1 MSTPENTASRPEFIQ
16 AQYAF
21 AAHIRDPEHQAPP
34 RGLEDRRMAVYREL
48 FFNNIESF
56 VGGNFPVLRG
66 IIADEPWEEMVR
78 DFLIKHRCRSPY
90 FTEIGLEFLDYLEH
104 ERVPEPSDPAF
115 LYELA
120 HYERIE
126 LDLSIA
132 AEPEPTEGLDPN
144 GDLLS
149 EHPIVSPLARNLSYR
164 FPVHRVGPDYQPGE
178 APPQPS
184 FLLVYRDR
192 DEEVRFL
199 EINAATAHLV
209 ELLQENPGLSGLSVL
224 KRLAEALRH
233 PEPEQIITFGLGIL
247 TDLRQRH
254 IISGTLPP

>member
-1 MSTPENTASRPEFIQ
+1 MSTPENSASRPEFIQ

-21 AAHIRDPEHQAPP
+21 AGHIRDPERQAPP
-34 RGLEDRRMAVYREL
+34 PGLEDRRMAVYREL
-48 FFNNIESF
+48 FFNNIENFLS
-56 VGGNFPVLRG
+56 GNFPVLRS
-66 IIADEPWEEMVR
+66 IVADEPWESMIR
-78 DFLIKHRCRSPY
+78 DFLIKHRCQSPY
-90 FTEIGLEFLDYLEH
+90 FTEIGVEFLDYLKH
-104 ERVPEPSDPAF
+104 ERIPETPDPAF

-120 HYERIE
+120 HYERVE

-132 AEPEPTEGLDPN
+132 SEPEPPEGLDPN

-164 FPVHRVGPDYQPGE
+164 FPVHRIGPDHQPRE
-178 APPQPS
+178 TPAQPS
-184 FLLVYRDR
+184 FLLVYRGR
-192 DEEVRFL
+192 DEAVHFL
-199 EINAATAHLV
+199 EINAATAQLV

-233 PEPEQIITFGLGIL
+233 PEPEQIVTFGLGIL

>member
-1 MSTPENTASRPEFIQ
+1 MSTPENSASRPDFIR

-21 AAHIRDPEHQAPP
+21 AGHIRDPERQAPP
-34 RGLEDRRMAVYREL
+34 PGLDDRRMAVYREL

-56 VGGNFPVLRG
+56 LDGNFPVLRG
-66 IIADEPWEEMVR
+66 IVADAPWEAMVR
-78 DFLIKHRCRSPY
+78 DFLIKHRCQSPY
-90 FTEIGLEFLDYLEH
+90 FAEIGLEFLDYLAY
-104 ERVPEPSDPAF
+104 ERTPERTDPPF

-120 HYERIE
+120 HYERVE

-132 AEPEPTEGLDPN
+132 SEPEPPEGLDPN

-149 EHPIVSPLARNLSYR
+149 ERPLVSALARNLSYR
-164 FPVHRVGPDYQPGE
+164 FPVHRIGPDYQPE
-178 APPQPS
+178 RAPEQPS

-192 DEEVRFL
+192 DEVVRFL
-199 EINAATAHLV
+199 EINAATAHLI
-209 ELLQENPGLSGLSVL
+209 ELLQENPALSGLCVL

-233 PEPEQIITFGLGIL
+233 PDPEQIITFGLGIL

-254 IISGTLPP
+254 IISGTLPS